1 LGLWPLIGCLPW
13 PLLRPELRPSKSTE
27 VCFALTKGS
36 STGRRS
42 SSKSSSSKGISGSS
56 SGSRSSSSSSGHVSD
71 SFFGGGGLY
80 TARGK
85 ERRAHSHR
93 LQQPQPTGAV
103 HPGLMGR
110 AAASVEA
117 KAAVQILF
125 LVEGA
130 FVWLLCTTRARW
142 ICALVDPR
150 APHGGDKFSA
160 AGSTAET
167 DGLRCWAASSR

>member
-13 PLLRPELRPSKSTE
+13 PLLRPELRPPSKSTE

-117 KAAVQILF
+117 KSRGPDFVFGGGGFCL
-125 LVEGA
+125 A
-130 FVWLLCTTRARW
+130 FVHNKSEMDLCFSGSTRAAR
-142 ICALVDPR
+142 R
-150 APHGGDKFSA
+150 
-160 AGSTAET
+160 
-167 DGLRCWAASSR
+167 R